1 MRGKAPGRANDEEN
15 IIFVACG
22 MAVFDVSLGYD
33 VYQDALK
40 KGIGTKLLLW
50 EEPHLK

>member
-1 MRGKAPGRANDEEN
+1 MRGKAPGRTNDGEN